1 MLSILAKSNDY
12 SRSSRSP
19 LRAEFSGKAVHE
31 LCYVSKVTNEN
42 GSNWQS
48 LYNDAAAESDPIRLL
63 DKIEAAQKAIGNR
76 LADGFAR
83 SESD

>member
-1 MLSILAKSNDY
+1 VD
-12 SRSSRSP
+12 
-19 LRAEFSGKAVHE
+19 EDGKAVHE

-42 GSNWQS
+42 GGNWQS
-48 LYNDAAAESDPIRLL
+48 LYNDAVAELDPIRLL